1 LSSPQPSLDPT
12 QRFSD
17 RVEYYVRARPRY
29 PHAVLDFCRNE
40 LLLRPEDPIADIG
53 SGTGILSELFLENGN
68 PVFGVEPNDAMRLA
82 AEKNLSGMGNFN
94 SVNGT
99 AEHTGLPAASFRFV
113 TAGQAFHWF
122 DHARARAEFQRILGP
137 EGWVLLIWN
146 ERDAAHSSGFSAA
159 YDTVAKEF
167 QTEWHKGSHE
177 KLTAPDSDALPAFF
191 APAKCQVKTIANSQ
205 SLDLD
210 GLFAR
215 AFSSSHL
222 PLPGGPGADQ
232 MVERLREIFRV
243 HAKDGYVM
251 QQYITKVYYGRLS

>member
-1 LSSPQPSLDPT
+1 
-12 QRFSD
+12 
-17 RVEYYVRARPRY
+17 
-29 PHAVLDFCRNE
+29 LDFCRSE
-40 LLLRPEDPIADIG
+40 LLLQPKDPIADVG

-68 PVFGVEPNDAMRLA
+68 PVFAVEPNDAMRLA
-82 AEKNLSGMGNFN
+82 AEKNLSRDPNFH
-94 SVNGT
+94 SINGT

-122 DHARARAEFQRILGP
+122 DHARARAEFRRILRP
-137 EGWVLLIWN
+137 HGWVLLIWN
-146 ERDAAHSSGFSAA
+146 ERDTAHPSGFSAA
-159 YDTVAKEF
+159 YDTVASEF
-167 QTEWHKGSHE
+167 QTKWHKGSHE

-191 APAKCQVKTIANSQ
+191 APGDCHVKTFPNSQ

-222 PLPGGPGADQ
+222 PLPGQPGADR
-232 MVERLREIFRV
+232 MVDRLKEIFRV
-243 HAKDGYVM
+243 HAENERVM